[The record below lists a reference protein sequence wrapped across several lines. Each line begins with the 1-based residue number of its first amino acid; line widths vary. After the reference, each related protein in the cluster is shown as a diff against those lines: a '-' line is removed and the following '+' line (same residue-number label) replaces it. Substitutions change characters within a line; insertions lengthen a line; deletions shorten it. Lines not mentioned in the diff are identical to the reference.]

1 MVELSYIDSNIIIFA
16 NVEDFPE
23 YKYSLT
29 ILEKGLRGELYLCFN
44 TIIAL
49 ETHYKLAKLINVDE
63 ANYRVE
69 NLFKSKRISYFN
81 VSKVTIQKGFS
92 IAKKYNIKTN
102 DAVIVASMLENNI
115 SKIYTDNETDFKK
128 IENLEII
135 NPIPR

>member
-1 MVELSYIDSNIIIFA
+1 MVELSFIDSNILIYA

-29 ILEKGLRGELYLCFN
+29 ILEKGLKGELYLCFN

-49 ETHYKLAKLINVDE
+49 ETHYKLTKLINVDE

-81 VSKVTIQKGFS
+81 VSKISIQNGFS
-92 IAKKYNIKTN
+92 IAKKYNIKIN
-102 DAVIVASMLENNI
+102 DAVIVSSMLENNI
-115 SKIYTDNETDFKK
+115 SKIYTDNEKDFKK